1 MGGLKWLSSPIL
13 EVGFIVLSIAVA
25 VFALGRNFRRH
36 KHIQRAIQIVAVGFT
51 LILLSRFLDGNAH
64 HIVSAIGGVTIAA
77 GHILNW
83 QLARKSPCCEV
94 H

>member
-1 MGGLKWLSSPIL
+1 MIAGRGERSPVALLIL
-13 EVGFIVLSIAVA
+13 MSIAIA

-36 KHIQRAIQIVAVGFT
+36 KHIQRAIKVVTLGFA
-51 LILLSRFLDGNAH
+51 LILISRFMHGNAH
-64 HIVSAIGGVTIAA
+64 HILSAIGGITIAG

-83 QLARKSPCCEV
+83 HLAKKSPCCEV